1 MRKLFELD
9 LKDYKDTDKIINR
22 IASKAIFYEKPFLY
36 MITSNKY
43 HDLKFVGGGQETGET
58 LIETL
63 KREVLEEA
71 GLTITDKIKPFG
83 YCIEKRKSIFD
94 SNEVF
99 MMTSYYYVCEIK
111 NKSEYRNFDQYEKD
125 YEYELIKID
134 IDDAIDQCEKLIKMN
149 TKDFNWIYR
158 ELKILKLIKDEL

>member
-9 LKDYKDTDKIINR
+9 LKDYKDSDKITNR

-36 MITSNKY
+36 MITSDKY
-43 HDLKFVGGGQETGET
+43 HDLKFIGGGQEPNET

-71 GLTITDKIKPFG
+71 GLTITDKIEPFG

-99 MMTSYYYVCEIK
+99 MMTSYYYLCEIK
-111 NKSEYRNFDQYEKD
+111 HKSEHRDFDQYEK
-125 YEYELIKID
+125 EYGYKLIKID
-134 IDDAIDQCEKLIKMN
+134 IDEAIDQCEKLIKTN
-149 TKDFNWIYR
+149 TKNYNWIYR
-158 ELKILKLIKDEL
+158 ELKMLKMIKDEL